1 MRGRILVKRGGGY
14 GQSRRRLVFHSLWA
28 DEERAVRIEMG
39 MMLDANFVLQARKKK
54 KLEQMK
60 LKERPQKLSTGPDT
74 PIISC
79 PRAAGGAE
87 TEKEGRHHIG
97 GGRGIRGW
105 NKVAGRAGRTNVGVT
120 GCLTPCWLLAKAR
133 KSEITRRKYRFRLFA
148 STVEIPGS
156 LTEDADRS
164 AIIVILEINYNCE
177 HS

>member
-1 MRGRILVKRGGGY
+1 
-14 GQSRRRLVFHSLWA
+14 
-28 DEERAVRIEMG
+28 
-39 MMLDANFVLQARKKK
+39 
-54 KLEQMK
+54 MK

-97 GGRGIRGW
+97 GEGRGIRGW
-105 NKVAGRAGRTNVGVT
+105 NKVAGRAARTDVGVT

-133 KSEITRRKYRFRLFA
+133 KSQITRRKYRFRLFA